1 MHSSSA
7 QCYRVVNDRHK
18 RNRHGKVG
26 KIFTLKGSP
35 NGDFCTF
42 QTAKYMKKLN
52 KNDSFQLNYLF
63 PFVPQID
70 LTVALCSNNI
80 DSNSDLISQL
90 KFAILKDAGGQ

>member
-1 MHSSSA
+1 
-7 QCYRVVNDRHK
+7 
-18 RNRHGKVG
+18 
-26 KIFTLKGSP
+26 
-35 NGDFCTF
+35 
-42 QTAKYMKKLN
+42 MKKIN
-52 KNDSFQLNYLF
+52 KIDSFHLNNSF